1 MIAMGVK
8 PGPKIGNIFDRL
20 LDMVLENPQLNE
32 NEKLRELVL
41 KFNA

>member
-1 MIAMGVK
+1 MHKKKNFPASYSG
-8 PGPKIGNIFDRL
+8 FDRL

-41 KFNA
+41 KF